1 MAIEAR
7 DLRIGNIVLVNS
19 KTPGK
24 VTRIY
29 EDRAQVE
36 YTAISEITGQPY
48 VKRSYIDSQWL
59 EGVSLT
65 PECMERM
72 GFVADGVEG
81 IYMAYEQDG
90 VKIWHDVHKNS
101 FLVDNIK
108 TLKVSPKYVHELQ
121 NVVFALSGR
130 ELEIK

>member
-1 MAIEAR
+1 MINSTE
-7 DLRIGNIVLVNS
+7 LRLGNLVLVNS
-19 KTPGK
+19 KTVGR

-36 YTAISEITGQPY
+36 YTAISETTGRPY
-48 VKRSYIDSQWL
+48 IKRSYIDCQWL
-59 EGVSLT
+59 EGIPLT
-65 PECMERM
+65 PEWLERM

-81 IYMAYEQDG
+81 IYMSYSRNG
-90 VKIWHDVHKNS
+90 VKIWHDVHKNT

-108 TLKVSPKYVHELQ
+108 TLKVAPKLVHELQ
-121 NVVFALSGR
+121 NVMFALSGR